1 MTCVMNQGSRN
12 PRRIRV
18 LESMD
23 SMDPCW
29 IYARFGRSIPLA
41 EWCGYA
47 SRIVTLLGK
56 WGSSPMLHIASG
68 DSHGVPEISLSTNI

>member
-1 MTCVMNQGSRN
+1 MNQGFRN

-18 LESMD
+18 LKSMD

-56 WGSSPMLHIASG
+56 RGSSPLLHIASG
-68 DSHGVPEISLSTNI
+68 DSHEVPEISLSTNI